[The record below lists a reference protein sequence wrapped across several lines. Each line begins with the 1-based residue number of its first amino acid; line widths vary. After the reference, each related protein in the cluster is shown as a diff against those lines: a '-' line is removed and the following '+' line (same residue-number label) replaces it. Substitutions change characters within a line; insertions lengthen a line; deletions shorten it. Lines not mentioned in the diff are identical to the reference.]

1 VRLTNIIGMTCALVW
16 INGIL
21 CLRRGV
27 RAARYYVIAWSALI
41 LGITILSLKNFGI
54 LPHNAFTV
62 WAPQLGSATEITLL
76 SLGLADRIRTLRR
89 EKERAE
95 KALIDTQLTMQD
107 ALLKEVHHRVKNN
120 LQVIASLLNLQSR
133 QVRDAQ
139 TVEMFKESQNRVQ
152 SMALIHERLYQS
164 NDATRVDFESYLR
177 TLMAYLFASYGSSNT
192 AIALTLNVDHITFG
206 IDTAIP
212 CGLIVHE
219 LVANALK
226 HAFPG
231 SKPGE
236 IHLDLR
242 AGDTGRYTLRVHDNG
257 DGFPENVD
265 FRRVESLGLK
275 LVNILT
281 QQLDGVIELQRNGGT
296 TFTITFTELQYQKR
310 V

>member
-1 VRLTNIIGMTCALVW
+1 
-16 INGIL
+16 
-21 CLRRGV
+21 
-27 RAARYYVIAWSALI
+27 VIAWTALI
-41 LGITILSLKNFGI
+41 LGITILSLKNLGI

-76 SLGLADRIRTLRR
+76 SLGLADRIRTLRQ

-120 LQVIASLLNLQSR
+120 LQVIASLLNLQAR
-133 QVRDAQ
+133 QVQDAQ
-139 TVEMFKESQNRVQ
+139 TAEMFKESQTRVQ
-152 SMALIHERLYQS
+152 AMALIHEQLYRSDDAARL
-164 NDATRVDFESYLR
+164 DFESYLR
-177 TLMAYLFASYGSSNT
+177 TLMAYLLGSYSTSNT
-192 AIALTLNVDHITFG
+192 AIALKLDVDHVTFG
-206 IDTAIP
+206 VDTAIP

-231 SKPGE
+231 GKPGE
-236 IHLDLR
+236 IQLDLR
-242 AGDTGRYTLRVHDNG
+242 AGDNGRYTLRVHDNG
-257 DGFPENVD
+257 VGFPEDVD
-265 FRRVESLGLK
+265 FRRVESLGLR
-275 LVNILT
+275 LVNMLT

-296 TFTITFTELQYQKR
+296 TFMLTFTELQYQKR

>member
-1 VRLTNIIGMTCALVW
+1 
-16 INGIL
+16 
-21 CLRRGV
+21 
-27 RAARYYVIAWSALI
+27 
-41 LGITILSLKNFGI
+41 
-54 LPHNAFTV
+54 
-62 WAPQLGSATEITLL
+62 
-76 SLGLADRIRTLRR
+76 
-89 EKERAE
+89 
-95 KALIDTQLTMQD
+95 
-107 ALLKEVHHRVKNN
+107 
-120 LQVIASLLNLQSR
+120 
-133 QVRDAQ
+133 
-139 TVEMFKESQNRVQ
+139 
-152 SMALIHERLYQS
+152 
-164 NDATRVDFESYLR
+164 
-177 TLMAYLFASYGSSNT
+177 
-192 AIALTLNVDHITFG
+192 VDHITFG

-242 AGDTGRYTLRVHDNG
+242 AGDHGRYMLRVHDNG
-257 DGFPENVD
+257 AGLPETVD

-281 QQLDGVIELQRNGGT
+281 QQLDGVIELQRNSGT